1 MKSEQIALILI
12 DIQKDFWHPL
22 GKYEELASFPE
33 NVESLLQEARERG
46 LTVFHVKS
54 VFKPD
59 RSDWMLFYR
68 PEGRGVIPCIEGTG
82 GTDFED
88 FAAPLKGEVVIE
100 KQTFDTFMNPGLED
114 LLKKNN
120 VMVAFIAGLETSV
133 CVLFTATSM
142 YQRGILPI
150 VVPDACA
157 DEPSR
162 HETALKMYNNLCFKT
177 VEIMEIK
184 SNWSSIMKT
193 IEQFSSE

>member
-1 MKSEQIALILI
+1 MKPEQIGLILI
-12 DIQKDFWHPL
+12 DIQKDFWQPL
-22 GKYEELASFPE
+22 SKYEELASFPA
-33 NVESLLQEARERG
+33 NVESLLQEARDRG
-46 LTVFHVKS
+46 VTVFHVQS

-68 PEGRGVIPCIEGTG
+68 PEERGVIPCIEGTG

-88 FAAPLKGEVVIE
+88 FATPLKDEVVIQ
-100 KQTFDTFMNPGLED
+100 KQTFDAFMNPFLED

-120 VMVAFIAGLETSV
+120 VKAVFIAGLETSV
-133 CVLFTATSM
+133 CVLFTSTSM

-150 VVPDACA
+150 VVSDACA
-157 DEPSR
+157 DEPTR
-162 HETALKMYNNLCFKT
+162 HETVLKMYNNLCFKT